1 MSKWIVITVSM
12 VVVTV
17 GIIFGALVYLLK
29 KNQAEEDAADE
40 LFLRSKTALLNNAVS
55 EQLKTGVVSVE
66 GKKVLAN
73 SKISQQTI
81 AKSNST
87 IAAALAAKQKV
98 INDLKRAY
106 QVELSKI
113 KNN

>member
-1 MSKWIVITVSM
+1 MSKWVIITIAM

-40 LFLRSKTALLNNAVS
+40 LFLRSKTALLNNVVS
-55 EQLKTGVVSVE
+55 EQLKTGVVAVE

-81 AKSNST
+81 AQSNSA

>member
-1 MSKWIVITVSM
+1 MSKWFVITVSM
-12 VVVTV
+12 VIVTV
-17 GIIFGALVYLLK
+17 GLIFGSLVYLLK

-40 LFLRSKTALLNNAVS
+40 LYLRSKSALLNNAIS
-55 EQLKTGVVSVE
+55 EQLKTGVVAVE
-66 GKKVLAN
+66 GNKVLAN
-73 SKISQQTI
+73 SKASQQTI
-81 AKSNST
+81 AQSNSK

-98 INDLKRAY
+98 INDLKRVY